1 MNESPSFSESP
12 NSREVPENTPAG
24 EDIGDPVKATDPDA
38 ADTLTYFLGGD
49 DAESFDID
57 SSTGQLQTKAPL
69 DYETKKTHN
78 VEVSVGDGQMTS
90 EDITIT
96 VDVTDVNE
104 PPEVTGLD
112 SVDYAENGTDP
123 VDTYTATDPDE
134 NAPITWTLEG
144 DDSDDFSINETGEL
158 TFKTPPDFEALADA
172 DTDNVYNV
180 TIKASDGTNTGTL
193 AVTITITDENEPPP
207 APAAPT
213 VEAAST
219 NGHNK
224 LTVSWQAPDA
234 TGIPAIT
241 GYDAEYRKKDTM
253 EEWGSDNVSVSATST
268 SATISRLT
276 PNTRYEVQVRAKN
289 DEGDGEWSPPGTG
302 RTRTAPTPGN
312 SGGGG
317 GGSNSGGGSGGSKS
331 GGGGGSSGRSSSSSG
346 SGGGSSS
353 PPVNNPPVF
362 TEEPSAARSVA
373 ENTAADRNI
382 GDPVTA
388 TDPDKDPLTYA
399 LGGADSASFTV
410 DEDSG
415 QLKTKAVLDFESKST
430 YTVTVTA
437 DDGKKGVATIDVTI
451 DVTDVVE
458 APIDK
463 PETVSQPFTQ
473 VPAPLPAAQPVT
485 VAPVVIV
492 NEKGDPGS
500 QGPLGRQGQQG
511 EAGPVGVAGPQG
523 RLGRQGQRGEAGP
536 VGVAGPQGP
545 QGPRGSAGPPGYNGS
560 SGVDG
565 PRGLTGEQGPHGDDA
580 STRTKYIALTVAL
593 VTLPLVLLLWAWD
606 WLRTPNRPR
615 NRRPTGR
622 GPRPTQNGRPAHP
635 HGEEPE

>member
-1 MNESPSFSESP
+1 M
-12 NSREVPENTPAG
+12 
-24 EDIGDPVKATDPDA
+24 
-38 ADTLTYFLGGD
+38 
-49 DAESFDID
+49 
-57 SSTGQLQTKAPL
+57 
-69 DYETKKTHN
+69 
-78 VEVSVGDGQMTS
+78 
-90 EDITIT
+90 
-96 VDVTDVNE
+96 
-104 PPEVTGLD
+104 
-112 SVDYAENGTDP
+112 
-123 VDTYTATDPDE
+123 
-134 NAPITWTLEG
+134 
-144 DDSDDFSINETGEL
+144 
-158 TFKTPPDFEALADA
+158 
-172 DTDNVYNV
+172 
-180 TIKASDGTNTGTL
+180 
-193 AVTITITDENEPPP
+193 
-207 APAAPT
+207 
-213 VEAAST
+213 
-219 NGHNK
+219 
-224 LTVSWQAPDA
+224 
-234 TGIPAIT
+234 
-241 GYDAEYRKKDTM
+241 
-253 EEWGSDNVSVSATST
+253 
-268 SATISRLT
+268 
-276 PNTRYEVQVRAKN
+276 
-289 DEGDGEWSPPGTG
+289 
-302 RTRTAPTPGN
+302 
-312 SGGGG
+312 
-317 GGSNSGGGSGGSKS
+317 
-331 GGGGGSSGRSSSSSG
+331 
-346 SGGGSSS
+346 
-353 PPVNNPPVF
+353 NNPPVF

-430 YTVTVTA
+430 YTVTVTV
-437 DDGKKGVATIDVTI
+437 DDGKNGVAAIDVTI

-492 NEKGDPGS
+492 NEKGDLGS
-500 QGPLGRQGQQG
+500 QGPQGRQGQQ
-511 EAGPVGVAGPQG
+511 
-523 RLGRQGQRGEAGP
+523 GEAGP

-622 GPRPTQNGRPAHP
+622 GPRPTQTGRPAHP
-635 HGEEPE
+635 HGEGPE